1 MTTTKKENG
10 VERLVVRTIFE
21 VIGRPK
27 EHVEQTIKAYIE
39 NIKTDEQID
48 VKKEEYEDVEEVE
61 EGTFSAIAEVELD
74 IATIE
79 KLTWICMNF
88 SPASIEVINPP
99 NISLEDKD
107 ITHWLNDLLS
117 KLHEIGVQQKSLVSQ
132 NEGLVRNFNAMTRNA
147 IILALK
153 EPRDTKTISQR
164 IGLTDEFTEKFL
176 EALIKEKKV
185 KKDKNKYV
193 LI

>member
-1 MTTTKKENG
+1 MTTAKKENG
-10 VERLVVRTIFE
+10 TERLVVRTIFE

-39 NIKTDEQID
+39 NIKTDDQIN
-48 VKKEEYEDVEEVE
+48 VKKEEYENVEEVE
-61 EGTFSAIAEVELD
+61 EGTFSAICEVELD
-74 IATIE
+74 VANIE
-79 KLTWICMNF
+79 KLTWLCMNF

-99 NISLEDKD
+99 SISLEDKD

-132 NEGLVRNFNAMTRNA
+132 NEGLIRNFNAMTRNA

-185 KKDKNKYV
+185 KKDKNKYI